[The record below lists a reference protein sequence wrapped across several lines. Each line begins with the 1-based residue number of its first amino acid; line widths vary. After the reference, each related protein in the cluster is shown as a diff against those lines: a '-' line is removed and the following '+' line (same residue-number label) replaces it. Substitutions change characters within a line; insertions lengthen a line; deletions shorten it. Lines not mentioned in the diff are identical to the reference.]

1 MIRHH
6 PDDSLLLAH
15 AGSSLETGPALLVE
29 SHLEGCL
36 RCREIVRRFERV
48 GGQLL
53 ESEAGQPLGQ
63 GALDAV
69 LARLDA
75 PVRVPPPPVVRRKPP
90 LPAGYN
96 WPRALRHCQVSH
108 WRPMGPGMR
117 WSRVTVPHDPQANVL
132 LLRIGAGKCLPRHTH
147 TGTELTQV
155 LCGSFDDGR
164 AVFGPGDFDEADPN
178 ILHQPVVQAQG
189 ECICLAAVDGRLV
202 FDSWIARLASSVVGL

>member
-1 MIRHH
+1 
-6 PDDSLLLAH
+6 
-15 AGSSLETGPALLVE
+15 
-29 SHLEGCL
+29 
-36 RCREIVRRFERV
+36 
-48 GGQLL
+48 
-53 ESEAGQPLGQ
+53 
-63 GALDAV
+63 
-69 LARLDA
+69 
-75 PVRVPPPPVVRRKPP
+75 
-90 LPAGYN
+90 
-96 WPRALRHCQVSH
+96 
-108 WRPMGPGMR
+108 MR

-189 ECICLAAVDGRLV
+189 ECICLASVDGRLV